1 MKIAIITLP
10 LQTNYGGILQ
20 AYALQFV
27 LKKMGHEVSTLNGQN
42 TIDNSFFHELLS
54 MLKYSIKKYVY
65 DSNYIIW

>member
-42 TIDNSFFHELLS
+42 SFKNSIRRIQIWTKMIAVVEI
-54 MLKYSIKKYVY
+54 IKCI
-65 DSNYIIW
+65 SNS